1 MRYSRASSGGGRG
14 GTRAPCDASPS
25 ACRLRHHTARIGD
38 HPRRIY
44 NPVQR
49 DAATF
54 LETSEEAGGAR
65 TLAELEVA
73 PGGKVTPH
81 YHLSYSEGFKVLEGR
96 LSVVIDGV
104 RHELGPGDEA
114 VAAPRSLHAW
124 SNPGAER
131 SVAQIELRPGSS
143 GFENSLRVVYGLAA
157 DGLVL
162 GNGVPRNPLHAALV
176 LEMGDVRLPGA
187 YAALER
193 VLGLLVRLARRRGV
207 DRELERRYL

>member
-1 MRYSRASSGGGRG
+1 
-14 GTRAPCDASPS
+14 
-25 ACRLRHHTARIGD
+25 
-38 HPRRIY
+38 
-44 NPVQR
+44 
-49 DAATF
+49 
-54 LETSEEAGGAR
+54 
-65 TLAELEVA
+65 VA

-81 YHLSYSEGFKVLEGR
+81 YHLSYSERFKVLEGR

-193 VLGLLVRLARRRGV
+193 SLGCWSASPAGAASTASSSAATSERPSRRRRRDERGSTALNWHGPGV
-207 DRELERRYL
+207 PLR

>member
-1 MRYSRASSGGGRG
+1 MN
-14 GTRAPCDASPS
+14 
-25 ACRLRHHTARIGD
+25 LTAIEQ
-38 HPRRIY
+38 HRRIY

-54 LETSEEAGGAR
+54 LETSEETGGER

-81 YHLSYSEGFKVLEGR
+81 YHLTYSERFTVLEGR
-96 LSVVIDGV
+96 LTIEIDGV
-104 RHELGPGDEA
+104 RRELAAGDQA
-114 VAAPRSLHAW
+114 LAAPGSLHAW
-124 SNPGAER
+124 SNPGEER
-131 SVAQIELRPGSS
+131 SVARVELRPGSP
-143 GFENSLRVVYGLAA
+143 GFEKALRVAYGLAA

-162 GNGVPRNPLHAALV
+162 KNGVPRNPLHAALV
-176 LEMGDVRLPGA
+176 LEMGEVRLPGA

-193 VLGLLVRLARRRGV
+193 ILGLLARLARWRGV